1 VKNVDCRP
9 LEWGLIKT
17 RGRYRRPRLCLCHIY
32 RRLELS
38 EIIEKAPI
46 TSTKSVFM
54 RVQKIDP
61 KKKICLKEG
70 DAQSI

>member
-1 VKNVDCRP
+1 
-9 LEWGLIKT
+9 
-17 RGRYRRPRLCLCHIY
+17 
-32 RRLELS
+32 LS